1 MKQRAS
7 YNSILLAGARL
18 FSTAS
23 SLLISM
29 ILTKT
34 LDLSA
39 NGIYAQCLTII
50 SVGLSIISLGLMD
63 GGNYFFAKARCKQE
77 RHEYIN
83 AILFLVYLCGLIV
96 AGVLI
101 LFRAPI
107 SRYFS
112 TPALENLLILVAC
125 RPMLSSLINVLNVLY
140 IATNRA
146 KTVVIRNAAISFVHL
161 VIVIVTAVTTKDVG
175 MILALYLVAEIL
187 TDGFM
192 LYSFGKAGYSVQLHL
207 PRRTVLY
214 NILQYC
220 LPMAAYIAMNS
231 LLRDTDKLIIGW
243 HESTEMQ
250 AIYSNCAKILPI
262 DVVSSAFYT
271 ILVPKITQHLTRQ
284 QFGNARNIFLNYLK
298 IGLLSTGTFATA
310 ISLCPDQAICF
321 LYSSDYLYGR
331 NIFVLYN
338 VVEFLKFSNV
348 TIVLSAVEKTKT
360 LMIVSAIM
368 LAANLF
374 ISMALY
380 EGMGFSG
387 PAIGTVIITG
397 VTVMILLTLSARN
410 LKVAFIKLIDIR
422 FLLGY
427 ILKAAVSAAVCL
439 LLKRLLLNM
448 GAHQFIILFSVCG
461 LYCLLMLLCNFREIK
476 NCLSRV
482 DQVSEEHLCAK

>member
-1 MKQRAS
+1 
-7 YNSILLAGARL
+7 
-18 FSTAS
+18 
-23 SLLISM
+23 
-29 ILTKT
+29 
-34 LDLSA
+34 
-39 NGIYAQCLTII
+39 
-50 SVGLSIISLGLMD
+50 
-63 GGNYFFAKARCKQE
+63 
-77 RHEYIN
+77 
-83 AILFLVYLCGLIV
+83 
-96 AGVLI
+96 
-101 LFRAPI
+101 
-107 SRYFS
+107 
-112 TPALENLLILVAC
+112 
-125 RPMLSSLINVLNVLY
+125 
-140 IATNRA
+140 
-146 KTVVIRNAAISFVHL
+146 
-161 VIVIVTAVTTKDVG
+161 
-175 MILALYLVAEIL
+175 
-187 TDGFM
+187 
-192 LYSFGKAGYSVQLHL
+192 
-207 PRRTVLY
+207 
-214 NILQYC
+214 
-220 LPMAAYIAMNS
+220 
-231 LLRDTDKLIIGW
+231 
-243 HESTEMQ
+243 MQ